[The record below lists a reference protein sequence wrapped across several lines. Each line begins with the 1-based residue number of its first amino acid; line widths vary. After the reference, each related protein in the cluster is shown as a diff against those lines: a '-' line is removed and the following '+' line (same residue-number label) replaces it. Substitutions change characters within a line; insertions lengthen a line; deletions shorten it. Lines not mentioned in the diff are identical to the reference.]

1 MLHFNYFSI
10 RPRIRKEN
18 GEKNFNG
25 NSPANVL
32 NPVPF
37 SLMNDDDSG
46 EVTSFKMTVT
56 VDPYTVTG
64 KLNRTTAGDNVHTFT
79 PSLNPHRLP
88 EIMTP
93 EIFELLES
101 QASLISGAQH
111 KDLLCSTAQNAVLN
125 QNQNQNHPGI
135 ILSASFSGLSISNEN
150 GNQNTLNYA
159 EILWRD
165 SEARSRVLQ
174 KGTGDR
180 TLDLRSASPAQWDST
195 QFRESGTGTNTGG
208 GSGRPRTASTSRR
221 PIRRSNSKVR
231 GSSAFLSS
239 TGGSQGQ
246 GQGMGRG
253 SEIDT
258 ERDTPGTGTGTGTGT
273 GEEVVSCRRDDTSVG
288 ARDSQDRKEQ
298 AVAGTG
304 LNTLAALSTD
314 MLRMVEGG
322 GGMLGGMWFTSHPL
336 QLQPV
341 SLTESLLAV
350 TESKQGQGMSLEKR
364 ETWEMDLLREYDEQR
379 MDRYESFLCSKRS
392 PSVEDQLKARTV
404 ALGRTAAVSVRVNQ
418 KPLSARRPKAVPVPE
433 YYKDRGRQANK

>member
-1 MLHFNYFSI
+1 
-10 RPRIRKEN
+10 
-18 GEKNFNG
+18 
-25 NSPANVL
+25 
-32 NPVPF
+32 
-37 SLMNDDDSG
+37 MNDDDSG
-46 EVTSFKMTVT
+46 DRTSFKMTVT
-56 VDPYTVTG
+56 VDPYSVTG

-88 EIMTP
+88 EIMSL
-93 EIFELLES
+93 EIFELLAS

-150 GNQNTLNYA
+150 GNQSTLNYA

-165 SEARSRVLQ
+165 SEVRSRVLQ

-208 GSGRPRTASTSRR
+208 GTGRPRTASTSRR

-239 TGGSQGQ
+239 TGGTQGQ

-258 ERDTPGTGTGTGTGT
+258 ERDTPGTGTGTG
-273 GEEVVSCRRDDTSVG
+273 EEVVSCRRDHTSVG

-298 AVAGTG
+298 AVAVIG

-336 QLQPV
+336 QLQPI

-392 PSVEDQLKARTV
+392 PSAEDQLKARTV